1 MDLHQA
7 LLGTAVEV
15 TADDEDRQRIAADWA
30 AEEQAQGPVFSPLD
44 LCRVAMGGW
53 W

>member
-7 LLGTAVEV
+7 LPGAAVEDI
-15 TADDEDRQRIAADWA
+15 ADDEDRQGIAADWA
-30 AEEQAQGPVFSPLD
+30 AEEQAQGPGFSPLD
-44 LCRVAMGGW
+44 LCRVAKGGW